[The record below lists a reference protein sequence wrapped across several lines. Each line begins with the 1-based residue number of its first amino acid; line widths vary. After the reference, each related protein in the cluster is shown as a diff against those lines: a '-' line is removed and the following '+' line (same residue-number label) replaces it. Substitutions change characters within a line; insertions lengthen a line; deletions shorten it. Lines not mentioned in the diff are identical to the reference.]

1 MTSRI
6 TLDSTRFG
14 SGNRNIADDDFS
26 AYHRDQ
32 VVNAGVDT
40 VAAFRL
46 IDWDFQK
53 CVLVREKGAIYTY
66 DAASTASD
74 NGDTVLHDNLG
85 RRYLKGA
92 FDGAAVPGAD
102 GAPGGSFSFEFDGAS
117 QTMAD
122 PGPGL
127 FRLNNATPESA
138 TAMALAADLADT
150 TDVSALVM
158 ARLQSSASIKA
169 RLVITSGSNRLEF
182 EVTAATDNTAWIQ
195 LTLDSGAI
203 VGTIA
208 DEATCDLVFFET
220 GEKGAA
226 GDPGSSD
233 VVGTST
239 TSLAIGTGTK
249 TFTIAETDRGW
260 GVGARLKA
268 TSDAN
273 AANFMS
279 GLVTAYSG
287 TTLELSVDLVGGSG
301 TLDDWTINLAG
312 ERGAPGADGL
322 GTGDMVASTYDPN
335 AVAADAF
342 DMDNMVE
349 GTDTKIMT
357 AAERTKV
364 GHLSVSGAVDLD
376 AINTRVNE
384 LDAAVV
390 LKGAWDASA
399 GTFPGSGSAQ
409 AGWSYIVSVAG
420 TVDGVAFSAN
430 DRIIA
435 ILDDASTTTYSA
447 NWLKLDYTDLVSSIN
462 GETGAIT
469 DVLKADTPDVLTAG
483 FSVTDYNFGTKS
495 SGTFTPDLANGNHQY
510 GVNGGAHT
518 LSPPTSGGYVKLL
531 YTNNSSA
538 GVITLSGFD
547 LEDGDPFTTTDGDE
561 FFVIISKI
569 NGKSFVVVKKLP

>member
-1 MTSRI
+1 MTSSI

-127 FRLNNATPESA
+127 FRLNNATAESA
-138 TAMALAADLADT
+138 TAMALAADLSDT

-158 ARLQSSASIKA
+158 ARLQSSATVKA

-279 GLVTAYSG
+279 GLVAAYSG

-322 GTGDMVASTYDPN
+322 GTGDVVGPASATDGNLVLFDGVTGKLIKDGGAIGTVVQAYD
-335 AVAADAF
+335 ADLAAIAALTSAADKLPYSTGSETWALADFTAF
-342 DMDNMVE
+342 
-349 GTDTKIMT
+349 G
-357 AAERTKV
+357 RS
-364 GHLSVSGAVDLD
+364 LVDD
-376 AINTRVNE
+376 A
-384 LDAAVV
+384 
-390 LKGAWDASA
+390 DASA
-399 GTFPGSGSAQ
+399 AQSTLGLGDAATGTIGVDVQ
-409 AGWSYIVSVAG
+409 AY
-420 TVDGVAFSAN
+420 
-430 DRIIA
+430 
-435 ILDDASTTTYSA
+435 DADT
-447 NWLKLDYTDLVSSIN
+447 
-462 GETGAIT
+462 
-469 DVLKADTPDVLTAG
+469 LKADTADVLTAG
-483 FSVTDYNFGTKS
+483 FGTTAYNAGTKS
-495 SGTFTPDLANGNHQY
+495 SGTYTPDEANGNIQY
-510 GVNGGAHT
+510 AVNGGAHT
-518 LSPPTSGGYVKLL
+518 LAPMTNNGTVIIH
-531 YTNNSSA
+531 YTNNGSA
-538 GVITLSGFD
+538 GAITVSGFT
-547 LEDGDPFTTTDGDE
+547 LVEGDSFTTTDTDE
-561 FFVIISKI
+561 FLCYLTKANDVSHLI
-569 NGKSFVVVKKLP
+569 VKAL